1 MEMES
6 MRAHLQDMEAKTET
20 DISNLQLYIDK
31 VLAEVAVVDRES
43 NDRDAEQISKIKT
56 LEDRVKN
63 NQEQIEELYCRIEEL
78 RAIIAEMKK

>member
-1 MEMES
+1 MES

-56 LEDRVKN
+56 LEDMVMKN
-63 NQEQIEELYCRIEEL
+63 CANIEELKYEIEKL
-78 RAIIAEMKK
+78 HAIIAEMKK

>member
-1 MEMES
+1 

-20 DISNLQLYIDK
+20 DISNLQSYIDK

-56 LEDRVKN
+56 LEDMVMKN
-63 NQEQIEELYCRIEEL
+63 CANIEELKYEIEKL
-78 RAIIAEMKK
+78 HAIIAEMKK

>member
-20 DISNLQLYIDK
+20 DISNLQSYIDK
-31 VLAEVAVVDRES
+31 VLAEVQLVDRES

-56 LEDRVKN
+56 LEDMVMKN
-63 NQEQIEELYCRIEEL
+63 CANIEELKYEIEKL
-78 RAIIAEMKK
+78 HAIIAEMKK

>member
-1 MEMES
+1 

-31 VLAEVAVVDRES
+31 VLVEVAVVDRES

-56 LEDRVKN
+56 LEDMVMKN
-63 NQEQIEELYCRIEEL
+63 CANIEELKYEIEKL
-78 RAIIAEMKK
+78 HAIIAEMKK